1 MKNKRNMIG
10 VVAAV
15 LLALVG
21 GLLLLQSSNES
32 SSEATEEP
40 VETAQVLVAAR
51 DIDRGT
57 TASDLSENAFAFVV
71 IKSVPADQVQ
81 ADALRST
88 DDLSELALG
97 GNVLVRP
104 IQDGVQLRLSDF
116 IVPGQQATTAV
127 EAPANLFEITLVL
140 DAQRALT
147 DKLRAGQEVAVVGSF
162 DPQGDEPSET
172 VVILDSVFVVDAEA
186 DSQLS
191 EAQLASDPLAPSLA
205 FTGQVTVTLAVPVE
219 DLERLTY
226 AAEFGRI
233 WLARQG
239 DAATTDG
246 SEVRDRDSVVVA
258 QGGSG
263 AAVSFDNGEGEDG
276 AN

>member
-1 MKNKRNMIG
+1 MKNKRNMLG

-15 LLALVG
+15 VLALVG
-21 GLLLLQSSNES
+21 GLLLLQSSGES

-40 VETAQVLVAAR
+40 VETTQVLVAAR

-57 TASDLSENAFAFVV
+57 SASDLSENAFAFVV
-71 IKSVPADQVQ
+71 IRSVPADQVQ

-88 DDLSELALG
+88 NDLSELALG
-97 GNVLVRP
+97 GNVLVRA

-127 EAPANLFEITLVL
+127 EAPANLFEVTLVL

-162 DPQGDEPSET
+162 DPQGEKPSET
-172 VVILDSVFVVDAEA
+172 VVILESVFVVDAESDA
-186 DSQLS
+186 QLS
-191 EAQLASDPLAPSLA
+191 EEQLASDPLAPSLA

-239 DAATTDG
+239 DAATTAG

-258 QGGSG
+258 RADGLSLLT
-263 AAVSFDNGEGEDG
+263 DDGEGEDG
-276 AN
+276 AG